1 MIDTIDEQLVR
12 LLQIDSR
19 QSSEELAKQ
28 LHVSPRTV
36 RRRIKEL
43 TSNKLMRTAVLVD
56 PEAFGFPVVA
66 VIAFNVVHGKLKT
79 ATDEL
84 LKRPEVKW
92 LVITAGKHDI
102 LTLTRFRSTDELS
115 EFLEEELG
123 ALQGIQSSETFFCLN
138 VKRGR
143 YMQI

>member
-12 LLQIDSR
+12 LLQKDSR
-19 QSSEELAKQ
+19 QSSEQLGKQ

-43 TSNKLMRTAVLVD
+43 TSDGVMRTAVLVV
-56 PEAFGFPVVA
+56 PEAFGYPVVA
-66 VIAFNVVHGKLKT
+66 VIAFNVEHGKLKT

-84 LKRPEVKW
+84 LKRTEVKW

-102 LTLTRFRSTDELS
+102 LTLARFHSTDELS

-123 ALQGIQSSETFFCLN
+123 TLQGIQSSETFFCLN
-138 VKRGR
+138 VKKGR
-143 YMQI
+143 FMQI